1 MKMFLGEYKPNFSS
15 DSRVALPKKLREK
28 IQDKSI
34 VLCKGFEKCIFLY
47 NKNDWV
53 VEFNKHL
60 ENPIT
65 NSRSRDLKRYLYSSA
80 SENVI
85 DSQGRFVI
93 PKNLVQYADLDN
105 NIIVIGAGDHIEIWN
120 EKNWTEYI
128 NLVSNKIKVYE

>member
-1 MKMFLGEYKPNFSS
+1 M
-15 DSRVALPKKLREK
+15 
-28 IQDKSI
+28 
-34 VLCKGFEKCIFLY
+34 
-47 NKNDWV
+47 
-53 VEFNKHL
+53 
-60 ENPIT
+60 
-65 NSRSRDLKRYLYSSA
+65 YSSA